1 MDTQAYTEKVVDYI
15 KQLVEKKLVDVRK
28 NKLGTFL
35 LDANGFAATVTPN
48 EIIYRFT
55 SDGLEKTVTGIQVIP
70 NLYNFLED
78 YRIKQLVDK
87 KQENDF
93 ALFEELLEKAG
104 KNKENEIDEIKGPEN
119 KRKTNYINGS
129 ENVNANQNEHPHAK
143 HT

>member
-1 MDTQAYTEKVVDYI
+1 M
-15 KQLVEKKLVDVRK
+15 RK

-55 SDGLEKTVTGIQVIP
+55 SDGLEKTVTGIQVIL

-78 YRIKQLVDK
+78 YRIKQLDDK

-104 KNKENEIDEIKGPEN
+104 KNKENEIDEIKGHEN
-119 KRKTNYINGS
+119 KRKTPP
-129 ENVNANQNEHPHAK
+129 VWAVF
-143 HT
+143 